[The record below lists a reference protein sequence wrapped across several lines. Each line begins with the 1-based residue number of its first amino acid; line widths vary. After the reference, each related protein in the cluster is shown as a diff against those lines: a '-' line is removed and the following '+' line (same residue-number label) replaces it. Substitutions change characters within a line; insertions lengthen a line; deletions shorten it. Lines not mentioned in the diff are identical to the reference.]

1 VSQQNIEVARA
12 VLDTFNREG
21 VAATAPFAHEALEIH
36 PFPEWPGP
44 NLYRGMEGL
53 TRLVEEWTENF
64 DNYRWEPQRF
74 IDAGQR
80 VVILARH
87 GGTTK
92 DQGVDVDQPIGAVYW
107 IEGREIRRMDY
118 FLTWREALEA
128 VDLQE

>member
-1 VSQQNIEVARA
+1 
-12 VLDTFNREG
+12 
-21 VAATAPFAHEALEIH
+21 
-36 PFPEWPGP
+36 
-44 NLYRGMEGL
+44 MEGL

-64 DNYRWEPQRF
+64 DNYRWDPQRF

-118 FLTWREALEA
+118 FLTWWEALEA